1 MKKPVNVEMIVMVG
15 RQENASPI
23 VKKAIM
29 TPRANSM
36 VSVESARASTF
47 NSVWGSVFNSVW
59 DSGMGSVS
67 NSVSDSVSK
76 L

>member
-47 NSVWGSVFNSVW
+47 NSVSDSVW

-67 NSVSDSVSK
+67 NSVSDSVRK